1 VRLVSLTLRNYRN
14 YARLQIELQPQLNL
28 FLGQNAQGKTNLLE
42 SIAILALSAS
52 PRSRRESELIGP
64 LTSEADVAAVVER
77 DGRRLEIAIKV
88 AQGQER
94 TVKTIRVDG
103 AARRAVDLPGE
114 VQATLFWPEDL
125 NLVKGGPEHR
135 RRFLN
140 EMLVQVVRGY
150 GRTLASYRRVL
161 EQRNSLLKRIAGGL
175 EGRASLPVW
184 DQELAALGG
193 QLAQARAEAVSEL
206 APLAAGN
213 HQAIAG
219 GELLEVGYSGPPAEL
234 ASALLGSIEED
245 LRRGTT
251 SVGPHRDDLVIRI
264 AGSDAR
270 SFASQG
276 QQRTAV
282 VSLKLAESDLIE
294 ARCGERPILLLD
306 DVLSELDA
314 QRREA
319 LLGRVGEAGQVVV
332 TSVEAEP
339 FPTALMERTAVR
351 CIRGG
356 RVEVCG

>member
-1 VRLVSLTLRNYRN
+1 MRLVSLTLRNYRN
-14 YARLQIELQPQLNL
+14 YARLTIELQPQLNL

-42 SIAILALSAS
+42 AIAILALSAS
-52 PRSRRESELIGP
+52 PRSRREADLIGP
-64 LTSEADVAAVVER
+64 AAPEASVEAVV
-77 DGRRLEIAIKV
+77 DGAGRRLELALKV
-88 AQGQER
+88 AHGSER

-103 AARRAVDLPGE
+103 VARRAVDLPGE

-140 EMLVQVVRGY
+140 EMLVQVVKGY

-175 EGRASLPVW
+175 EGRGSLPVW
-184 DQELAALGG
+184 DEELAALGG
-193 QLAQARAEAVSEL
+193 RLVEARGGAVSQL
-206 APLAAGN
+206 APLAAAN
-213 HQAIAG
+213 HGAIAA
-219 GELLEVGYSGPPAEL
+219 GEPLEIEYSGPPAPLGPAL
-234 ASALLGSIEED
+234 AASLEED
-245 LRRGTT
+245 LRRGSTG
-251 SVGPHRDDLVIRI
+251 VGPHRDDLSIRI
-264 AGSDAR
+264 AGSEAR

-314 QRREA
+314 PRREA
-319 LLGRVGEAGQVVV
+319 LLARVGEGGQVVV

-339 FPTALMERTAVR
+339 FPAALLERATVR
-351 CIRGG
+351 CISGG
-356 RVEVCG
+356 RVEPCG